1 MDKNDSTT
9 SNSAKVPA
17 SKYLT
22 FSLADEVYAIE
33 ITRVKEII
41 GLHDITPVPQAPK
54 YIKGVINLRGKVVP
68 VIDLRLKFGLQPEAY
83 TERTCIIV
91 LEVVMAEG
99 MLDYTGVVVDAVSE
113 VMNLDPENIEPTPPL
128 GVQVDTEYIRGMA
141 RLDDRVRILLDVD
154 QALGNV

>member
-1 MDKNDSTT
+1 M
-9 SNSAKVPA
+9 
-17 SKYLT
+17 
-22 FSLADEVYAIE
+22 YAIE

-41 GLHDITPVPQAPK
+41 GLHDITPVPQALN
-54 YIKGVINLRGKVVP
+54 YVKGVINLRGKVVP
-68 VIDLRLKFGLQPEAY
+68 VIDLRLKFGLPPEVY

-154 QALGNV
+154 RALGIV